1 MTNQRP
7 QILEMT
13 ATAAG
18 RSYTLSY
25 FDRPGSGPTIL
36 YIHGLGCAKADFM
49 EMTSLSELQSF
60 RLVCAD
66 NAGCGDSSYDENHPL
81 NVDGVVELFEN
92 FVAHLG
98 LDRFLLVGGSMGGLV
113 ALLYAERNPNK
124 IAGFVNVEG
133 NLAPEDCMF
142 SRNVIRHSYSDF
154 EKVVF
159 PQIKRALSAQA
170 GRGFAQ
176 HLRVLER
183 AHPRAYY
190 DYAFQTVEY
199 SDHGNLLERFLSLPV
214 PRCFLYGSENRHL
227 SYLQRFRESEC
238 SVIEI
243 PNAGHFLFY
252 DDPNSY
258 AVALASF
265 ARNSCLL
272 SARGIP
278 LTQDRLH
285 VR

>member
-1 MTNQRP
+1 MTNQSL
-7 QILEMT
+7 QASEMT
-13 ATAAG
+13 AIIGG

-25 FDRPGSGPTIL
+25 FDRPGAGPTIL
-36 YIHGLGCAKADFM
+36 YIHGLGCSKADFIG
-49 EMTSLSELQSF
+49 MTSVPELQSF

-66 NAGCGDSSYDENHPL
+66 NPGCGDSSYDENQPL
-81 NVDGVVELFEN
+81 SIDGVVELFEN
-92 FVAHLG
+92 FVAQLE
-98 LDRFLLVGGSMGGLV
+98 LNRFLLVGGSMGGLV

-142 SRNVIRHSYSDF
+142 SRKVIPYSYSDF

-176 HLRVLER
+176 HLRVLKR
-183 AHPRAYY
+183 ANPRAYY

-199 SDHGNLLERFLSLPV
+199 SDHGNLLERFLNLPV

-227 SYLQRFRESEC
+227 SYLQRILESE
-238 SVIEI
+238 STVIEI

-252 DDPNSY
+252 DEPNCY
-258 AVALASF
+258 AAALASF
-265 ARNSCLL
+265 ARNSCLFSL
-272 SARGIP
+272 RCES
-278 LTQDRLH
+278 D
-285 VR
+285 